1 MSAPDLSDLIPRFD
15 LRGMDLQLDRMQAAL
30 EALRSPCQTIPAI
43 QIAGTNGKGSIASF
57 VASALHR
64 AQIRCG
70 LTTSPH
76 LISWC
81 ERIRVDGRPIALE
94 TLRDELIALRPI
106 SDRHRLT
113 PFEQLLAVAFNHFHR
128 QQVELLVLEVGLGG
142 RLDATTAHRCRPVIA
157 LAAIGLDHCEHLG
170 QTLTL
175 ISREKAAVIT
185 PGATVLSAA
194 QPPEVTTV
202 IEETCRQQGADLHW
216 VAPLPDDW
224 QLGLPGAMQRHNA
237 AVARAA
243 LHALAPLGW
252 TVDESAIRRGFAEAR
267 WPGRL
272 QTAHWQNHPVLLDG
286 AHNPPAAAQLAME
299 RRRWPGEEAGVCWIL
314 AMQAHKQAPTMLKHL
329 LQPHDRA
336 WIVPVPDHRSWTRS
350 QLAEHCPQWRNQL
363 LQADS
368 GEAALLKIQQD
379 GAWPRPMPVVAGS
392 LYLLGDLFAR
402 AVVTAE

>member
-1 MSAPDLSDLIPRFD
+1 MSAPELSDLIPRFD

-237 AVARAA
+237 AVAHAA

-368 GEAALLKIQQD
+368 GEAALLEIQQD